1 MRNHRMRGYG
11 AWCQGWRDAE
21 RLPPGP
27 PYKPGIFFWG
37 FFILVVFSF
46 FKVALE
52 TGNPMGI
59 LLGLAI
65 ACGLLQGLN
74 KT

>member
-27 PYKPGIFFWG
+27 PHKPGILFWG
-37 FFILVVFSF
+37 FIGVLVFTF
-46 FKVALE
+46 LKVTLE

-59 LLGLAI
+59 LLGLAVL
-65 ACGLLQGLN
+65 AGVVKGLN
-74 KT
+74 P